1 MKTALC
7 DIRISEKCVKAL
19 RGLGYT
25 VICLPPWDRL
35 SSPVAS
41 HPDMLLFPIEDRVI
55 VSSDYY
61 SFAKNQI
68 DELIKRTNKRLVLA
82 NDAASKDYPFDIL
95 FNALIL
101 GNRIYGKLSHLSRSV
116 LRTAE
121 ELGYALSD
129 TKQGYVKCSSLQV
142 GERAV
147 ITADHGL
154 ADLFRKNGEDVLEI
168 SVGSI
173 LLPPYD
179 YGFIGGASGV
189 TEGEVLFCGDL
200 RTHPDC
206 ERITLFCEKHG
217 KRVLSLSD
225 EPLLDVGSIFLFD
238 E

>member
-7 DIRISEKCVKAL
+7 DKRISEGCIETL

-25 VICLPPWDRL
+25 VICLPPWSRL
-35 SSPVAS
+35 SPPVAS
-41 HPDMLLFPIEDRVI
+41 HPDMLLFPIGDRI
-55 VSSDYY
+55 IASSDYY

-68 DELIKRTNKRLVLA
+68 DELIKRTNKRLVLT
-82 NDAASKDYPFDIL
+82 NETASADYPFDIL
-95 FNALIL
+95 FNALVL

-121 ELGYALSD
+121 ELGYAPSD
-129 TKQGYVKCSSLQV
+129 TKQGYVKCSSLKV

-147 ITADHGL
+147 ITADRGL
-154 ADLFRKNGEDVLEI
+154 ADIFRKNGEDVLLI
-168 SVGSI
+168 SGGGI

-179 YGFIGGASGV
+179 YGFIGGASGL
-189 TEGEVLFCGDL
+189 TDGEVLFCGDL
-200 RTHPDC
+200 RTHPDYD
-206 ERITLFCEKHG
+206 RITLFCEKHG

-225 EPLLDVGSIFLFD
+225 EPLLDVGSIFLF